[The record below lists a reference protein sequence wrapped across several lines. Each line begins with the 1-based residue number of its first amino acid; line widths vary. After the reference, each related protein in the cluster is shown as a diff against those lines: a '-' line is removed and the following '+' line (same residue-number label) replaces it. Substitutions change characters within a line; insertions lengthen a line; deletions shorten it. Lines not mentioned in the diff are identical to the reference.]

1 MGSSNGPN
9 PWRHAGMGL
18 ELAGAAIICGLI
30 GWFIGG
36 ETGMLIGGG
45 IGFVGSFYLFIKEA
59 LGANREPPKSRK
71 R

>member
-1 MGSSNGPN
+1 
-9 PWRHAGMGL
+9 MGL